1 MSKPTKFYGIGVSDT
16 KDIQVNTVEIKPDTS
31 EYISLDSSS
40 DISIQ
45 PVQESVILPDS
56 STTYRRSSRTIT
68 IITVLTKT
76 PWFNLD
82 RYNRKPLKQNKT
94 FELTLGFL
102 TNAVT
107 PTNEKEKRKAIIPG
121 FGCLGSQSG
130 AFLFFLSANPPVR
143 FVDTNRVKKIL
154 GATARRD

>member
-16 KDIQVNTVEIKPDTS
+16 KGIQVNTVEIKPDTS

-82 RYNRKPLKQNKT
+82 RYNRK
-94 FELTLGFL
+94 
-102 TNAVT
+102 
-107 PTNEKEKRKAIIPG
+107 
-121 FGCLGSQSG
+121 
-130 AFLFFLSANPPVR
+130 NP
-143 FVDTNRVKKIL
+143 
-154 GATARRD
+154 